1 MPGEASSHNKPL
13 RKRALGPNRISKTAK
28 KKLLKPAKKIL
39 IKTENIKKR
48 TKTDAKFVLLSR
60 ISVLKTGNRTEYQ
73 NQNNCIVFL
82 VKAKN
87 QILIQDTCKPKK
99 TKSE

>member
-1 MPGEASSHNKPL
+1 MPGEGSSHNKPL

-28 KKLLKPAKKIL
+28 KKKLLKPAKKIL

-48 TKTDAKFVLLSR
+48 IKTDAKLVLLAR
-60 ISVLKTGNRTEYQ
+60 ISLLKTGNRTEYQ

-82 VKAKN
+82 VK
-87 QILIQDTCKPKK
+87 TKK
-99 TKSE
+99 TNTNTRYLQTKKDKI